1 MPPSI
6 TACRRPCARSPL
18 GRGAPCPGPRLTYR
32 ALHPARQV
40 TSRRRRPPPEAAR
53 PPRSK
58 KVCSFRTRVS
68 RRSRAPRTQEIA
80 GTRGDPAGARR
91 WRFEFGRRCAA
102 LRAPQCPRAMYSPLT
117 VCGRVPPHRDTS
129 QVQPP
134 LAAARERVAPSL
146 VRADGDDG
154 RCGRVPAARAA
165 RAGRAADAPPPTDR
179 VRAVPSPAICGPVFI
194 CNLHAANAAT
204 TRPKLSIGYPVP

>member
-117 VCGRVPPHRDTS
+117 VCGRVPP
-129 QVQPP
+129 PP
-134 LAAARERVAPSL
+134 RHLSGPTAAR
-146 VRADGDDG
+146 G
-154 RCGRVPAARAA
+154 CARARRA
-165 RAGRAADAPPPTDR
+165 VSRARRRRRRPLRPRAGRARGARWPRRRCAAADRSGAR
-179 VRAVPSPAICGPVFI
+179 
-194 CNLHAANAAT
+194 
-204 TRPKLSIGYPVP
+204 RPQPCHMWACVHM